1 MPHCFLC
8 GVFIERS
15 ESTMVPL
22 GGTISQSQ
30 ASFRSPFHV
39 NTMSSRRRVK
49 ALVGILFRMLLR
61 ADGTSEIRTADPET
75 LYHLGH
81 WSEDL
86 VQRGVWKPLP
96 PEGPPFPSYRGHPQG
111 VFTGP
116 WVLGRVLIHSNQ
128 PRIRCDYRTP
138 PHVPA
143 IRSLSYVKICQTIRE
158 LETLF

>member
-1 MPHCFLC
+1 
-8 GVFIERS
+8 
-15 ESTMVPL
+15 
-22 GGTISQSQ
+22 
-30 ASFRSPFHV
+30 
-39 NTMSSRRRVK
+39 MSSRRRVK

-86 VQRGVWKPLP
+86 VQQGVWKPLP

-143 IRSLSYVKICQTIRE
+143 LYNGQKPPGGRSLKLGRQMSKGQKATCGIRGMEWNCIIAIEPHE
-158 LETLF
+158 L

>member
-1 MPHCFLC
+1 
-8 GVFIERS
+8 
-15 ESTMVPL
+15 
-22 GGTISQSQ
+22 
-30 ASFRSPFHV
+30 
-39 NTMSSRRRVK
+39 MSSRRRVK

-143 IRSLSYVKICQTIRE
+143 VCIVTWLRKTGPLISKWANVGALQLQE
-158 LETLF
+158 P

>member
-1 MPHCFLC
+1 M
-8 GVFIERS
+8 
-15 ESTMVPL
+15 
-22 GGTISQSQ
+22 
-30 ASFRSPFHV
+30 
-39 NTMSSRRRVK
+39 NSRRRVK

-116 WVLGRVLIHSNQ
+116 WVLGRVLIRSNQ

-143 IRSLSYVKICQTIRE
+143 EYLPLLDLQLLRLLQVTKANKNMVPEGPIYHFVGTFQHLLHQGFGAGRTKC
-158 LETLF
+158 

>member
-1 MPHCFLC
+1 M
-8 GVFIERS
+8 
-15 ESTMVPL
+15 
-22 GGTISQSQ
+22 
-30 ASFRSPFHV
+30 
-39 NTMSSRRRVK
+39 NSRRRVK

-96 PEGPPFPSYRGHPQG
+96 PEGPPSPRYRGHPQG

-116 WVLGRVLIHSNQ
+116 WVLGRVLIHRNQ

-143 IRSLSYVKICQTIRE
+143 EILSTCPLTV
-158 LETLF
+158 TLVTVTL